1 MANSNPK
8 PPKRKKR
15 TTYSRHA
22 SGAKLKQSNYNF
34 SAARE
39 ELGIPNANTQQIRS
53 AALQTGATPRAPK
66 GKSPVKQVIK
76 AHLTREQHKVTK
88 LNLGKKRLEMKVD
101 SLKQQ
106 LRNFSIALKDEK
118 HKSRL
123 AMASLLNDAEKM
135 VADFLDDRDHLDTK
149 MSAAELAIE
158 KERQRSH
165 GAVHK
170 EREYMSLKI
179 SACKS
184 F

>member
-8 PPKRKKR
+8 PPKQKKR

-22 SGAKLKQSNYNF
+22 SGVKLKQSNYSF

-53 AALQTGATPRAPK
+53 AALQTGATPGAPK

-106 LRNFSIALKDEK
+106 LCNFSIADKK

-123 AMASLLNDAEKM
+123 AMASLLNNAEKM
-135 VADFLDDRDHLDTK
+135 VAF
-149 MSAAELAIE
+149 SWW
-158 KERQRSH
+158 
-165 GAVHK
+165 
-170 EREYMSLKI
+170 
-179 SACKS
+179 
-184 F
+184 